1 MSAVTETLTDIA
13 RVAALIDRKGWAD
26 SHSGNISEI
35 LNKEQVV
42 HLPEQ
47 YFLSEMINL
56 PVPVPAIDGRF
67 IAVTGSGTRMRNV
80 AELPESNVVW
90 LQVAE
95 RGQSIRIYNYNR
107 IQLSPTSE
115 IFTHLLVFN
124 SLFSDKK
131 ISLIHTHIP
140 EVNVLTQHPKFC
152 SEEALTGILWKMQPE
167 GILLFPEGIGFIPYL
182 RTGSAE
188 LAWET
193 ANCSKK
199 KKAVIW
205 EKHGILAVAENA
217 ENALDLLETVSG
229 SFKLYLSCLAAGFE
243 PEGLKKNQIEDLLK
257 LSDQKNSLL

>member
-13 RVAALIDRKGWAD
+13 RVAAIIDRKGWAD
-26 SHSGNISEI
+26 SHSGNISVI
-35 LNKEQVV
+35 LNKEQIV
-42 HLPEQ
+42 HLPGQ

-56 PVPVPAIDGRF
+56 PVPVPVIDGRF
-67 IAVTGSGTRMRNV
+67 IAITGSGTRMRDV
-80 AELPESNVVW
+80 AGFPESNVVW
-90 LQVAE
+90 LQIAE
-95 RGQSIRIYNYNR
+95 RGQSARIYNYNR
-107 IQLSPTSE
+107 IPLSPTSE
-115 IFTHLLVFN
+115 IYAHLLVFN

-131 ISLIHTHIP
+131 ISVVHTHIP

-167 GILLFPEGIGFIPYL
+167 GILMFPEGIGFIPYL
-182 RTGSAE
+182 RTGSVE

-193 ANCSKK
+193 ANYSKK

-229 SFKLYLSCLAAGFE
+229 SFKLFLSCLAAGFE
-243 PEGLKKNQIEDLLK
+243 PEGLKKNQIEELLRFP
-257 LSDQKNSLL
+257 DQKESLL